1 MKTAWV
7 LTEDER
13 RQKSEGRNKRKIS
26 PCSKELEK
34 ETVDVP
40 SSMDL
45 VTIDR
50 YVKASSTSD
59 PTLLRDMDISLIRQ
73 IIR

>member
-45 VTIDR
+45 DR
-50 YVKASSTSD
+50 YVKASSTRD
-59 PTLLRDMDISLIRQ
+59 PTQLRDMDISLIRQ